1 MNELTPSEKRKE
13 TANRIYQKYGQ
24 YWLVYAALAF
34 TATLSFFSGL
44 ILPFTP
50 DKNGMVALTFGGILA
65 AIYYSVGFV
74 TNGEA
79 AANYWFDKL
88 TDHDKDNTPQKV
100 IAWLMLVI
108 SVAVSLTTALAAAA
122 EIAFL
127 LGVLKEFQQFPS
139 WAQEWIVWSIPT
151 MWTINAVSG
160 MAFKALSDEA
170 ENERAARARIRQA
183 KAKITET
190 RVNAKA
196 KYWEDNAEGIARQLG
211 EMEAQKEIED
221 FAIRLKTKNTSQ
233 VTPRAPQTAFA
244 SSTPDYIPEVKENP
258 TQAADKSK

>member
-1 MNELTPSEKRKE
+1 MTTNELTPAQKRKE
-13 TANRIYQKYGQ
+13 VANRIYQKYGQ

-34 TATLSFFSGL
+34 TATLSFISGL

-50 DKNGMVALTFGGILA
+50 DASGILVVTVGGIFA

-100 IAWLMLVI
+100 VATVMLVI
-108 SVAVSLTTALAAAA
+108 SIAVSLTTALAAAA

-127 LGVLKEFQQFPS
+127 LGVLDEFTQFPS

-151 MWTINAVSG
+151 MWTVNAVAG
-160 MAFKALSDEA
+160 MAFKAMSDEA
-170 ENERAARARIRQA
+170 AAERNANAIIREAKQTINKARIDA
-183 KAKITET
+183 KANYWK
-190 RVNAKA
+190 VNAP
-196 KYWEDNAEGIARQLG
+196 EIARRLG
-211 EMEAQKEIED
+211 VMEAEKEIADYAVRLSKPTPQPAANAAPANAVYASAVED
-221 FAIRLKTKNTSQ
+221 HLADMT
-233 VTPRAPQTAFA
+233 V
-244 SSTPDYIPEVKENP
+244 NP
-258 TQAADKSK
+258 TDG